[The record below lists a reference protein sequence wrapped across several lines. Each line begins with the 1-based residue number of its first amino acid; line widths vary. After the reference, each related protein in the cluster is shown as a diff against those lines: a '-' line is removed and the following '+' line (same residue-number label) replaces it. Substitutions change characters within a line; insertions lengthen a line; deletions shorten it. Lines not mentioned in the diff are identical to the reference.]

1 MYAKCPISHFF
12 VCFSILL
19 VPKRAKNAECRLRVR
34 GDFLASD
41 KIPDFEDILMRLAQS
56 TVNDAVKL
64 AYINE
69 ENVSLIDSLDL
80 SLLSEIKRGAN
91 GSLELKFIDR
101 LSVMQALQSLK
112 QPEPSSGKSADN
124 GLFSALDRAAGALK
138 ENENAV

>member
-1 MYAKCPISHFF
+1 M
-12 VCFSILL
+12 
-19 VPKRAKNAECRLRVR
+19 
-34 GDFLASD
+34 ASD

-112 QPEPSSGKSADN
+112 QPEPAAGKSADN